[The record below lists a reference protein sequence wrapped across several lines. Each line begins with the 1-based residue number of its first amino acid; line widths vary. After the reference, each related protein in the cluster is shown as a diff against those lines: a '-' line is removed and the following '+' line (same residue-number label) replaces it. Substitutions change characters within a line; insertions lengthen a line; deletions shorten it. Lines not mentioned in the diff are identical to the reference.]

1 MDLVIVHIVEQI
13 QELGLWGLKKDK
25 EIENIVHI
33 ENINICLLHS
43 LLDKKNSVC
52 AENELDKK
60 MSKIMTQISIL
71 ILLSWIFIRHS
82 LCIPNYSQN
91 SLKYLLQNG
100 EETEISIQPIQI
112 RHTYKVLW
120 GFIFKFNNLLY
131 ISWYFAIL

>member
-60 MSKIMTQISIL
+60 NVKNYDTNIHTDIIIL
-71 ILLSWIFIRHS
+71 DFYKALLM
-82 LCIPNYSQN
+82 
-91 SLKYLLQNG
+91 
-100 EETEISIQPIQI
+100 
-112 RHTYKVLW
+112 HT
-120 GFIFKFNNLLY
+120 
-131 ISWYFAIL
+131 